1 MKGLHC
7 LGWLP
12 QIQHACRSFHP
23 QQTKSFVAD
32 TMVTLCSGAHRHLV
46 LTLLMD
52 KVRNHRDADHLAM
65 AALKCTTW
73 QKKVPESLRV
83 ANLPR
88 ATLEY

>member
-1 MKGLHC
+1 MFRLSTAN
-7 LGWLP
+7 P
-12 QIQHACRSFHP
+12 ACVQVFSP
-23 QQTKSFVAD
+23 ATTKSFVAD

-73 QKKVPESLRV
+73 QKKVPNLCGLRTCEGHFGV
-83 ANLPR
+83 L
-88 ATLEY
+88 TISS